1 MSLIYLTTGRS
12 KDQRALEV
20 FTASWTE
27 DPEWVDGQAL
37 RFEAKPEDRIR
48 LNLTLEAFEADLGSR
63 LAVVAGFA
71 DDQLMRTAV
80 LMALHYGSGQVTEL
94 ADLLILSVLKQ
105 DARLMSE
112 ADRIFD
118 AIDPDLLETARMYLL
133 AGGNAKLA
141 AEQLYLHRNTF
152 NYRLNKFISKTRLD
166 LKEPLQARFLQ
177 TYLLL
182 KSS

>member
-27 DPEWVDGQAL
+27 DPEWVDGQTL

-94 ADLLILSVLKQ
+94 ADLLILDYLPATPLTAENLAWHVVFGLG
-105 DARLMSE
+105 ARHVE
-112 ADRIFD
+112 AVMVDGIWRIW
-118 AIDPDLLETARMYLL
+118 ARRPLS
-133 AGGNAKLA
+133 
-141 AEQLYLHRNTF
+141 
-152 NYRLNKFISKTRLD
+152 LNPMVVAD
-166 LKEPLQARFLQ
+166 QAREAARAEGKIG
-177 TYLLL
+177 TTGRGIA
-182 KSS
+182 K